1 MPLAHTRAIREGLYS
16 PGMDAPGGTLAGARA
31 TSPVGLRVEET
42 VRQTVSLRCLLRL
55 LPPGFFKGWILIP
68 TFRTL
73 FCVLENILL
82 KTPIMDDLPA
92 KDGYR
97 SHRIL
102 HFARTGRS
110 QGTGIIHRFG
120 PPCRRSTSQRAR
132 PDRQDTTLKV
142 QKRVASSYK

>member
-1 MPLAHTRAIREGLYS
+1 MMPLAHTRAIREGLYS

-55 LPPGFFKGWILIP
+55 LPPDFFKGWIHIR

-82 KTPIMDDLPA
+82 KTSTMDDLPA
-92 KDGYR
+92 KDGCHQPR
-97 SHRIL
+97 SKPHHPEHRGGHSDVRALRPLPAL
-102 HFARTGRS
+102 HPPQPRRQRAGRGRS
-110 QGTGIIHRFG
+110 
-120 PPCRRSTSQRAR
+120 PV
-132 PDRQDTTLKV
+132 RQNGLP
-142 QKRVASSYK
+142 